1 MIHLDCAGRV
11 AAISLAAILIFPGAA
26 FGRAHVRHHVRSH
39 VHAVVPTPKPA
50 MTPDEDAVA
59 LPPAPALSIIA
70 AEPAVSADPAEDAT
84 PRIVKSL
91 RHIYCVEFARLKSGI
106 AIFGDAKTWWTQAR
120 ALYARSADP
129 RPGAV
134 MVFAGTRKMTRG
146 HVAVV
151 TRIVSNREVLVDH
164 ANWRRDGN
172 IYLNAPVID
181 VSASN
186 DWSKVRVWDTATGQL
201 GSRVYPIQGFVS
213 QKADGGSLSGT
224 SLLAQ

>member
-26 FGRAHVRHHVRSH
+26 SARTHAHHHRTVQAR
-39 VHAVVPTPKPA
+39 VVVPTPR
-50 MTPDEDAVA
+50 PDEQSAAAVA
-59 LPPAPALSIIA
+59 PSGVSLPQPVLSI
-70 AEPAVSADPAEDAT
+70 VADDSTASNDDVT

-91 RHIYCVEFARLKSGI
+91 RHIYCVEFARLRSGI
-106 AIFGDAKTWWTQAR
+106 ALFGDAKTWWESAR
-120 ALYARSADP
+120 AQYARGNDP
-129 RPGAV
+129 VTGAV
-134 MVFAGTRKMTRG
+134 MVFAGTRKMTHG

-151 TRIVSNREVLVDH
+151 TRIVSSREVLVDH

-181 VSASN
+181 VSPDN

-201 GSRVYPIQGFVS
+201 GARTYPIRGFVS
-213 QKADGGSLSGT
+213 FRTAALADTGST
-224 SLLAQ
+224 EQ